1 MPHLAR
7 EMRVWVWGMRIS
19 KGDLTSP
26 VVNDRIS
33 RVWVPRL
40 PLETRHLPWEM
51 QWHLQNLGYVTPL
64 KIFLNIEKI
73 YQKET
78 RSSRFL

>member
-1 MPHLAR
+1 
-7 EMRVWVWGMRIS
+7 MRIS

-33 RVWVPRL
+33 RVWVPCL
-40 PLETRHLPWEM
+40 PLETRHLSWEM

-64 KIFLNIEKI
+64 DFLEFLLVEKN
-73 YQKET
+73 KKD
-78 RSSRFL
+78 FLSALPITLMMSLFEKTA